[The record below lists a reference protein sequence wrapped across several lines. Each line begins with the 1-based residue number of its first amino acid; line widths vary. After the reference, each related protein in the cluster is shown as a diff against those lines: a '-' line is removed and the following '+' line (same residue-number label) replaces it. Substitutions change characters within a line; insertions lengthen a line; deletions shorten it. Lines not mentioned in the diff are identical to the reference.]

1 MSLESSMEQ
10 VESTHFLRRHPDEAV
25 VGEQDGTS
33 DTVAVP
39 TSATRTDG
47 GASVQIEGGPDPPL
61 NDDRC
66 RVPATGSA
74 TDPTTVESS
83 SKKQT
88 VDRGSTPLRTK
99 DGSSSSNNNGNNGNN
114 KRNQQ
119 QQSGGGGGAVTSAVS
134 GTSRRKRRRRKS
146 KRGKSS
152 STNVSYSRT
161 TQWKYHSS
169 NNERRVKYLL
179 AAARRY
185 SPFMQSD
192 HPPLVPYNTNRF
204 LMEDHMPQVLTP
216 SEDEEDFLTKD
227 FSVVYEKERCE
238 QLENLSHPELIQE
251 YIKLMV
257 DHEQVTR
264 RLNALSAGGVGSGRG
279 IASATALATVDKS
292 EPDGGDSVG
301 GGAGGSGASEP
312 DGGSISKERRLEL
325 RVQELTKENYEL
337 RRQLEHT
344 NRLVLSAKSS
354 PRYGAPVLERMDV
367 TGGGDAQRIDD
378 STSEDSEADSSS
390 TTSSNN
396 SGKSS
401 SSSSSS
407 SSSASSM
414 SEPENDEPM
423 AVEAPSQ
430 QPRLMAGAS
439 RQSVAYR
446 HMNGGGVNGMA
457 NGNHGEVDG
466 EDDPSS
472 SDDAADDDNE
482 DDLIG
487 DEQLRFVNGEENPA
501 LSPRPPLMVE

>member
-10 VESTHFLRRHPDEAV
+10 VESTHFLRRHPDEAAV
-25 VGEQDGTS
+25 VGEQDGTT

-39 TSATRTDG
+39 MSATRTDG
-47 GASVQIEGGPDPPL
+47 GASVQIEGGGLPPL
-61 NDDRC
+61 TDDRC
-66 RVPATGSA
+66 RVPATGSVA
-74 TDPTTVESS
+74 DPTNVDVDVEGN
-83 SKKQT
+83 KQT

-99 DGSSSSNNNGNNGNN
+99 DGSSGFNNGNN
-114 KRNQQ
+114 KSNQQ
-119 QQSGGGGGAVTSAVS
+119 QQSGGGAVTPVVS

-152 STNVSYSRT
+152 STNVSYSRA

-279 IASATALATVDKS
+279 KS
-292 EPDGGDSVG
+292 DADGGNSVGG
-301 GGAGGSGASEP
+301 GGAGGAGSSGATEA

-367 TGGGDAQRIDD
+367 AGGGDAQRMDA

-423 AVEAPSQ
+423 AVE
-430 QPRLMAGAS
+430 PRLMAGAS
-439 RQSVAYR
+439 RHSAAYR

-466 EDDPSS
+466 EQDDPSS
-472 SDDAADDDNE
+472 SDDVADDDNE

>member
-1 MSLESSMEQ
+1 MSLEGSMEQ
-10 VESTHFLRRHPDEAV
+10 VESAHFLRRQPDEAAV
-25 VGEQDGTS
+25 RGEQDGTS
-33 DTVAVP
+33 DTAAVP
-39 TSATRTDG
+39 ASATRTDG
-47 GASVQIEGGPDPPL
+47 GASVQIEGGLPPL

-66 RVPATGSA
+66 RVPAVGGS
-74 TDPTTVESS
+74 DSNGPTADST
-83 SKKQT
+83 QPT
-88 VDRGSTPLRTK
+88 IGDRGSTPLRTK
-99 DGSSSSNNNGNNGNN
+99 DANNGGSNNNSNN
-114 KRNQQ
+114 KSN
-119 QQSGGGGGAVTSAVS
+119 QQSGGGATTPVVGA
-134 GTSRRKRRRRKS
+134 GNSRRKRRRRKS

-152 STNVSYSRT
+152 STNVSYSRA

-264 RLNALSAGGVGSGRG
+264 RLNALSASGVGSGRG
-279 IASATALATVDKS
+279 GIASVATGDKS
-292 EPDGGDSVG
+292 EVDGGDSVG
-301 GGAGGSGASEP
+301 GGAGGSGATEA
-312 DGGSISKERRLEL
+312 DGGSSISKERRLEL

-367 TGGGDAQRIDD
+367 TGGGDVQRIDD

-396 SGKSS
+396 S

-423 AVEAPSQ
+423 VVEAPSQ
-430 QPRLMAGAS
+430 PRLMAVAS
-439 RQSVAYR
+439 RQSAAYR
-446 HMNGGGVNGMA
+446 HMNGGAA
-457 NGNHGEVDG
+457 NGNHVEVDG
-466 EDDPSS
+466 EEDEPSS
-472 SDDAADDDNE
+472 SDEAADDDNE
-482 DDLIG
+482 EDLIG